1 MMGNVTSVAG
11 DGTSAHV
18 DPNGTDVPIGAY
30 MHTFS
35 FAFQTEAPT
44 AQLLACTGN
53 GEHRLI
59 QGAGLNKLDFAFE
72 NGALACDADG
82 LALVT
87 KPLTIGDAALP
98 TEVTPVLD
106 LALPFRQGNMTV
118 SWLSGSALTR
128 AFTFG
133 FNAPVEQI
141 WSPVHSSLFPT
152 DLWYKNAELPFVSG
166 KIDKAVVSP
175 TDWNALAS
183 GTQFS
188 AQIEIVHTQ
197 FITGA
202 YPYAMWVAMPGCELT
217 KNTKQA
223 IKAERRREVSYEWE
237 SRYDHTTGLLATAT
251 VVNATPSYTTYL
263 S

>member
-1 MMGNVTSVAG
+1 
-11 DGTSAHV
+11 
-18 DPNGTDVPIGAY
+18 
-30 MHTFS
+30 MHTYV

-59 QGAGLNKLDFAFE
+59 QGAGLNKLDFSFE

-87 KPLTIGDAALP
+87 KPISIGTAPLT
-98 TEVTPVLD
+98 TEIAPVLD
-106 LALPFRQGNMTV
+106 LALPFRQGNMTIA
-118 SWLSGSALTR
+118 WLSGSALTR

-133 FNAPVEQI
+133 FNAELEQI

-152 DLWYKNAELPFVSG
+152 DLWYKADSLPFVSG
-166 KIDKAVVSP
+166 KIDKAVVADA
-175 TDWNALAS
+175 DWAALV
-183 GTQFS
+183 GGVQFA
-188 AQIEIVHTQ
+188 AQIEITHTQ

-202 YPYAMWVAMPGCELT
+202 YPYAMWVDMPGCELT
-217 KNTKQA
+217 KNTKTA
-223 IKAERRREVSYEWE
+223 IKAERRREVSFDWE
-237 SRYDHTTGLLATAT
+237 SRYDHTTGLLATVT
-251 VVNATPSYTTYL
+251 IVNATPSYTTYP